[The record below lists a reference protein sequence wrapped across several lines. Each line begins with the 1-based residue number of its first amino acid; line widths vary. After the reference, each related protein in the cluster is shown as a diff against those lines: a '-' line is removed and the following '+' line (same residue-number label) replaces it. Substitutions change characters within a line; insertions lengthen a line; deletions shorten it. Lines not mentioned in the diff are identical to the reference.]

1 MAPKVLI
8 LGGTAE
14 AVALAGRL
22 SDAGFAVTTALAGR
36 TRNPVRPAGALL
48 VGGFGGA
55 AGLAQALAEGSFD
68 ALVDATHPFAAR
80 ISAHAAEAAASA
92 RVPCVHL
99 VRPPWL
105 PQAGDRWLEVDGI
118 EDAPGALPPADD
130 GCVFL
135 ATGRQGLDAFRN
147 RPDLS
152 FLVRLVDP
160 PAPPIDLPATE
171 VILAR
176 GPFSLSDELALFRER
191 RVGAVVSKN
200 SGGPG
205 AYAKIEAAR
214 ALGLPVVMI
223 RRPEP
228 PLGPVTDS
236 VDGAARWLD
245 GIQHG

>member
-1 MAPKVLI
+1 MARKVLI

-14 AVALAGRL
+14 AVALAARL
-22 SDAGFAVTTALAGR
+22 TDAGFAVTTALAGR
-36 TRNPVRPAGALL
+36 TQDPVRPAGALL

-55 AGLAQALAEGSFD
+55 AGLAQALADGGFD
-68 ALVDATHPFAAR
+68 AVIDATHPFAAR

-92 RVPCVHL
+92 GVPFVHL
-99 VRPPWL
+99 IRPPWV
-105 PQAGDRWLEVDGI
+105 PQAGDRWIEVDRI
-118 EDAPGALPPADD
+118 EDAPSALPPADN

-135 ATGRQGLDAFRN
+135 ATGRQGLDGFRT

-160 PAPPIDLPATE
+160 PDPPIDLPATE
-171 VILAR
+171 VLLAR
-176 GPFSLSDELALFRER
+176 GPFSLSDELALFRDR

-200 SGGPG
+200 SGGAG

-214 ALGLPVVMI
+214 ALGLPVVMV
-223 RRPEP
+223 RRPDP
-228 PLGPVTDS
+228 PPGAVVDS

-245 GIQHG
+245 AIERE